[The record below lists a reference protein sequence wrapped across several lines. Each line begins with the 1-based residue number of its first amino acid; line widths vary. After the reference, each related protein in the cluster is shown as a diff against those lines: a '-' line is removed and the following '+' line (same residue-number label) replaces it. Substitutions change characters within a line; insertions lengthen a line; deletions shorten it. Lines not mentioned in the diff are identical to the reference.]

1 MKKSLLITILILLS
15 AISLEAK
22 RERGVIVT
30 HDQTINAQLIIPYNL
45 FGSRPNYVV
54 MQRGIRYI
62 DEFGKK
68 RRVKPADVK
77 WFEFESNGKVNKMV
91 SMRNKPG
98 SDLILGIK
106 KNYFVLELVD
116 GNVKLYRMLYEEKN
130 FDSDTFESE
139 HQRFILERDGVLKV
153 VNPINF
159 KRDMSAYFG
168 GYRELA
174 QKIEDRDY
182 RYSDLEHIVKE
193 YNKWVIEQ

>member
-1 MKKSLLITILILLS
+1 
-15 AISLEAK
+15 
-22 RERGVIVT
+22 
-30 HDQTINAQLIIPYNL
+30 
-45 FGSRPNYVV
+45 